1 MEQPL
6 LEQVQNLDGLSS
18 TELLVTVMIG
28 LTMLGLVARYLLR
41 GTLAVFL
48 IASGMWMFDVPEGV
62 REVVGKYKALVAA
75 IIEPVIDRFVS
86 G

>member
-6 LEQVQNLDGLSS
+6 LEQVQNLEGLSS

-41 GTLAVFL
+41 GVLAVFL
-48 IASGMWMFDVPEGV
+48 IASGMWMFDAPEGV
-62 REVVGKYKALVAA
+62 REVVGKYKDLVAA
-75 IIEPVIDRFVS
+75 TIEPVIDRFVS